1 MSCFSCRTIINPR
14 SGTAIQNEL
23 FFSTS
28 YLRSGC
34 FTTAV
39 EKQWTILTHPQTG
52 FLSGSLYVWVVSSL
66 CVFFFFFL
74 TNLRLVLV
82 LWSHVFMLGP
92 ELPLRVSLE
101 SNHLFSVSLRSSE
114 PKDDVELLIPLPA
127 SSTHCGYE
135 RKLPHRASHNVWMLS
150 PRAFPDSGH
159 SFLCAALLC

>member
-1 MSCFSCRTIINPR
+1 MLYHS
-14 SGTAIQNEL
+14 SGK
-23 FFSTS
+23 
-28 YLRSGC
+28 
-34 FTTAV
+34 AV
-39 EKQWTILTHPQTG
+39 DHPYAPSNRLPLWVPICLGG
-52 FLSGSLYVWVVSSL
+52 FIT
-66 CVFFFFFL
+66 VFFFFK

-92 ELPLRVSLE
+92 ELPLRGSLE

-135 RKLPHRASHNVWMLS
+135 RKLSHRASHNVWMLS